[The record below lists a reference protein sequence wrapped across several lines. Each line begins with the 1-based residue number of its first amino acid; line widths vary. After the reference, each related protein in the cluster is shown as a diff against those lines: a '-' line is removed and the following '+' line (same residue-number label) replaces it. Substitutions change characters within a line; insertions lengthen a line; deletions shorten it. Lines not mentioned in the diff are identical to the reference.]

1 METFMAARIEE
12 AFDISKENGVT
23 KYKAYF
29 VRTRIYKKWRPLV
42 DAILDQDGYADAI
55 VTD

>member
-1 METFMAARIEE
+1 MEVFIAARIEE
-12 AFDISKENGVT
+12 AYDVSKEKGIA

-29 VRTRIYKKWRPLV
+29 VKTRIYKKWRPLV
-42 DAILDQDGYADAI
+42 DAILEQDDYTDAI

>member
-1 METFMAARIEE
+1 METCMAARIEE